1 MIRYIN
7 LKTTFET
14 LGTSVSTNPVKSKD
28 SVYVLSMSGSLRYAD
43 GVLSREL
50 ARERVNVEVKF
61 GNASSVYQ
69 GSTPCDLFDMVEAY
83 NKSNMHMKIDQATD
97 ISAIMT
103 HIAGDIITSGFEAS
117 LILAVMDENDYKK
130 YFRAE

>member
-14 LGTSVSTNPVKSKD
+14 LGTSVSTNQVKIKD
-28 SVYVLSMSGSLRYAD
+28 TVYVLSMSGSLRHAD

-50 ARERVNVEVKF
+50 ARERVNVVVNY
-61 GNASSVYQ
+61 GNDPSNYQ
-69 GSTPCDLFDMVEAY
+69 GSTPCDLFDMIEAY

-97 ISAIMT
+97 ISAIMS
-103 HIAGDIITSGFEAS
+103 HISGDIITGSFEAS
-117 LILAVMDENDYKK
+117 LVLAVMDESDYKK